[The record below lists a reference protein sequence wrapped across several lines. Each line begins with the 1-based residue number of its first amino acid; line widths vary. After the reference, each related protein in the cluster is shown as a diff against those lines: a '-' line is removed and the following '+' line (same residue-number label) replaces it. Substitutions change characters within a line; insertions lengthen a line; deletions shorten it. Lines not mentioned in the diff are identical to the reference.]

1 MADFNTLRIDLIRRL
16 SLCGAWDGKL
26 YWYKDTI
33 QLLKKMMQFV
43 PPTTNADRIRSMTDE
58 ELAEWLAKQ
67 KYKKPTFDGWLPL
80 CNNVMG
86 PRMCH
91 EDGCEKCWID
101 WLKQENET
109 N

>member
-43 PPTTNADRIRSMTDE
+43 PPTTNADRILSMTDE
-58 ELAEWLAKQ
+58 ELAKFISGKAR
-67 KYKKPTFDGWLPL
+67 TFGEEYEGYMSAL
-80 CNNVMG
+80 
-86 PRMCH
+86 
-91 EDGCEKCWID
+91 D
-101 WLKQENET
+101 WLRQEATE
-109 N
+109 